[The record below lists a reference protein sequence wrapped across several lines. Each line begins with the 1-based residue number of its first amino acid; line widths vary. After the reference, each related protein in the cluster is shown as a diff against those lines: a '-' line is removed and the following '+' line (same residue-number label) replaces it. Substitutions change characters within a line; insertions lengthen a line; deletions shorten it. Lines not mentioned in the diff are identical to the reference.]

1 MIVRRLLPLL
11 VLLGLAAAAPSAQ
24 AAKGLEIGVQDDGQ
38 FLSDDPLVR
47 AHAFEHARA
56 LGATALRTNLHWAA
70 VVSEPHAA
78 TAPAEPAYAFEPY
91 DRLVDEAAA
100 SGIRVQITL
109 TGPAP
114 AWASGDHQV
123 SNVRPDP
130 ARFGAFAGA
139 AAAHFRGRVRA
150 FSIWN
155 EPNWHRLLIP
165 ENVCAQVKPKRV
177 AKAKGKGKRG
187 RRAKGRASRKLC
199 VKTSARIYRSLYQA
213 AYTAIKQADPGV
225 KVWVGETNPYVNRR
239 KQSTAPLAFIRQMV
253 CADQVVKGCTG
264 TLRADGYAHHPYAF
278 DRAPSKP
285 FPGRDNATL
294 GSLGQL
300 RKQLKAVRS
309 KLRIPGASIYLTEF
323 AYYSGGA
330 GALPKKT
337 RAAYTRAAYELALE
351 APQVRQLVHYQIVDP
366 PKSILWRSGLVS
378 DTGEAHPAYKA
389 LTGFFAARKGKLAV
403 PHGPIAL
410 PAAPT
415 PPAPPAPP
423 EVPAAPVAP

>member
-1 MIVRRLLPLL
+1 

-38 FLSDDPLVR
+38 FLSDDALVR
-47 AHAFEHARA
+47 ANAFEHARA
-56 LGATALRTNLHWAA
+56 LGATALRTNLHWAE
-70 VVSEPHAA
+70 VVSEPDAA

-114 AWASGDHQV
+114 AWASGDRKV
-123 SNVRPDP
+123 SNVKPDP
-130 ARFGAFAGA
+130 ARFAAFAGA

-165 ENVCAQVKPKRV
+165 ESICGQVKAKRV
-177 AKAKGKGKRG
+177 TKGKGKKGGRKAKGK
-187 RRAKGRASRKLC
+187 ASRRQC
-199 VKTSARIYRSLYQA
+199 VKTSARIYRALYQA

-253 CADQVVKGCTG
+253 CADAVVKKGCTG

-309 KLRIPGASIYLTEF
+309 RLQIAGAGIYLTEF
-323 AYYSGGA
+323 AYYSSGA

-337 RAAYTRAAYELALE
+337 RAAYTRAAYELALK

-378 DTGEAHPAYKA
+378 DSGEAHPAYKA

-410 PAAPT
+410 PGAPV
-415 PPAPPAPP
+415 A
-423 EVPAAPVAP
+423 PAAPVTPAALVTP